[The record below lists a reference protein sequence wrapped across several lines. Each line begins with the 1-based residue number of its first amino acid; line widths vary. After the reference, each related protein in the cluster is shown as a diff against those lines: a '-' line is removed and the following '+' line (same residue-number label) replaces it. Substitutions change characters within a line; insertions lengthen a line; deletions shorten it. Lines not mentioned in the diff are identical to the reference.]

1 MQPGHEEVLLAPE
14 ELLSAPEEFSS
25 APEELSSA
33 PELEE
38 LLLDESSLLFLAHE
52 MMVRLKR
59 EMRIMHKILFIF
71 LFTSNERK

>member
-1 MQPGHEEVLLAPE
+1 MQFGHEEVLLAPE
-14 ELLSAPEEFSS
+14 ELSS
-25 APEELSSA
+25 APEELSPA

-59 EMRIMHKILFIF
+59 EMRIMHKILLIF
-71 LFTSNERK
+71 LFTTNERK

>member
-1 MQPGHEEVLLAPE
+1 MQSGHEEVLL
-14 ELLSAPEEFSS
+14 

>member
-14 ELLSAPEEFSS
+14 ELLS

-71 LFTSNERK
+71 LFTSNKRK

>member
-25 APEELSSA
+25 APE
-33 PELEE
+33 LEE
-38 LLLDESSLLFLAHE
+38 LLLDESSFFAQE

-59 EMRIMHKILFIF
+59 DMRIMHKILFIF